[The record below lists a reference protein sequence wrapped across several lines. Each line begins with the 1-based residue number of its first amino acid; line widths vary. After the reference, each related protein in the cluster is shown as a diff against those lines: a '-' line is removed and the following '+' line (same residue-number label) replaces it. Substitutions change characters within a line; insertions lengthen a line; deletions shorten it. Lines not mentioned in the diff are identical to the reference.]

1 MIIMIVINS
10 YIILKDD
17 DNDNDD
23 ENNDQN
29 KDSIKDIKKIKSRAH
44 VNVRS

>member
-1 MIIMIVINS
+1 MIVINS